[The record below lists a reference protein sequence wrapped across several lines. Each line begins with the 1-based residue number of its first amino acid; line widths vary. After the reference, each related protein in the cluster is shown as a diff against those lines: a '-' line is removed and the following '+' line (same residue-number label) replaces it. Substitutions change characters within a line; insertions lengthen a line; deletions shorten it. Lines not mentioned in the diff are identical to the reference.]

1 MHLVMKA
8 KNQKTLNVPA
18 SKLPK
23 VSKGEGV
30 NGDFRQSLNWS
41 VLRMFGEFIDGFQ
54 FIADFQKTVT
64 FFGSAR
70 FRPNNKWYQEAQA
83 LGYRLAQ
90 RGFAVVTGGGP
101 GIMEAGNRGARE
113 ADGDSIGL
121 NIQLPYEHRVNDYVT
136 SGIGFNYFFTRK
148 TMLSYSAQAYVFF
161 PGGFGTLD
169 ELYEIVTLIQT
180 KKIDEKIPVVLV
192 GREYWAGILAWT
204 KEIVCEKFHA
214 IDWEDMNIYTLV
226 DNADEALEEIK
237 KSRQRE
243 NLFF

>member
-1 MHLVMKA
+1 MHLVMKT
-8 KNQKTLNVPA
+8 KNQKTVSVPA

-23 VSKGEGV
+23 IPKGERIKD
-30 NGDFRQSLNWS
+30 DFRQSLNWR

-54 FIADFQKTVT
+54 FIADFKKSVT

-70 FRPNNKWYQEAQA
+70 FRPSNKWYQEAQA

-90 RGFAVVTGGGP
+90 AGFAVVTGGGL

-113 ADGDSIGL
+113 ADGNSIGL
-121 NIQLPYEHRVNDYVT
+121 NIQLPHEQRINEYVT
-136 SGIGFNYFFTRK
+136 CGVGFNYFFTRK
-148 TMLSYSAQAYVFF
+148 MMLSYSAQAYVFF

-169 ELYEIVTLIQT
+169 ELYDIVTLIQT

-192 GREYWAGILAWT
+192 GREYWAGLLAWT
-204 KEIVCEKFHA
+204 KEVVCEKFHA

-226 DNADEALEEIK
+226 DNADEAFDVIK
-237 KSRQRE
+237 KSRRRKD
-243 NLFF
+243 LFF